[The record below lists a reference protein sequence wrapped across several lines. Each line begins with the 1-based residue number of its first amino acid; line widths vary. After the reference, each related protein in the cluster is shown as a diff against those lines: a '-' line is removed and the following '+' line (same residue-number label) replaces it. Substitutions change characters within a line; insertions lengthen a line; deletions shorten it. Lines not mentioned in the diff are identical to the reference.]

1 MSSQDPSLS
10 YPLSGAKRKRSPSME
25 LTEIVPSRIARQII
39 ARPLRRGKKK
49 KRTTIYKFK
58 RSFNPGSTLVTSD
71 GVNPTLLGFNFSM
84 NDMPGY
90 TELTTLFDFYKLTG
104 VKVRVMPYYQDN
116 SISNGTLNN
125 VRNAPIFYAI
135 DRSDGSAPTTVDE
148 LLEYQDHKISSAWK
162 GFSIWIPSPKFAD
175 ATSAARGGWVAT
187 SNPSLNWYGLKIS
200 IPPTG
205 AANQWYTTWTYYV
218 SCKDPK

>member
-1 MSSQDPSLS
+1 
-10 YPLSGAKRKRSPSME
+10 ME

-90 TELTTLFDFYKLTG
+90 TELTALFDFYKLTG
-104 VKVRVMPYYQDN
+104 VKVRVMPYYQD
-116 SISNGTLNN
+116 
-125 VRNAPIFYAI
+125 
-135 DRSDGSAPTTVDE
+135 
-148 LLEYQDHKISSAWK
+148 HKISSSWK

-218 SCKDPK
+218 SFKDPK